1 MAKYLVDTSI
11 FVDHLR
17 GRVQATKL
25 IDDTQGII
33 ISFVVFGELLQG
45 INDKGELKK
54 LEKLMN
60 LYELDWGQGKIMKL
74 AINLLKQYG
83 LMQGI
88 GLIDAILAATALTR
102 KLTLIT
108 DNIKHF
114 RIIEGLIVKRPGE
127 V

>member
-114 RIIEGLIVKRPGE
+114 RIIEGLIVKLPGE